1 MSAIHSRHSLGRDTE
16 ETFRPSAPFRRG
28 IAKFG
33 FDVAFCFQTI
43 ERGINGADR
52 YVAVNATFNLLPHRY
67 SIGPIT
73 KTQKRQDYDVLEFS
87 EIIPAG
93 H

>member
-1 MSAIHSRHSLGRDTE
+1 MCAIHSRHALSRNTE
-16 ETFRPSAPFRRG
+16 ETFRSSAPFRRR
-28 IAKFG
+28 IAELG
-33 FDVAFCFQTI
+33 FDVSFRFQTI
-43 ERGINGADR
+43 KRGIDGADR
-52 YVAVNATFNLLPHRY
+52 YVAVNATFNLLPDRY

-73 KTQKRQDYDVLEFS
+73 KTHKRQDHDVLEFS